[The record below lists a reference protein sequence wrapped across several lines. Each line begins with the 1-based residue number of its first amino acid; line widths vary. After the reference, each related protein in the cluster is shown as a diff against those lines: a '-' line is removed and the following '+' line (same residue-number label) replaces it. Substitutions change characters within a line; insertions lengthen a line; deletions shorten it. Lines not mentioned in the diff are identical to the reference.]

1 MSMQLD
7 SDRGTGTP
15 GAGAGAGAGTTVRP
29 WPLVAA
35 FLRRDWSIAWSYRLP
50 FFLSLVQSLV
60 TLWFVF
66 FLGRLVGH
74 RVTAVASGPRVS
86 YFAFAVLGT
95 TLLSLLNVSLTAV
108 AHQLRNDQTTGTL
121 EILFTMPP
129 PPWITVLA
137 GVSYKIVYAAV
148 TAVVTVGIAVGA
160 FGMRFDTSL
169 VGCLA
174 ALVVLAATVGLF
186 CSAGL
191 VFAAFVVVFKRGEV
205 MTGLTATALSL
216 LGGVY
221 YPVALLPGPLKDF
234 ARILPFTWALDVLR
248 ASLLTDQVPVLQFVL
263 LCVFTVVAL
272 PIAIAIFGK
281 ALDQARRRATLA
293 QY

>member
-1 MSMQLD
+1 VASSFTVPEVD
-7 SDRGTGTP
+7 ASPSGT
-15 GAGAGAGAGTTVRP
+15 RP
-29 WPLVAA
+29 TNIRPLGLVGA
-35 FLRRDWSIAWSYRLP
+35 FLRRDWGIAWSYRLP
-50 FFLSLVQSLV
+50 FFLTLVQSLV

-74 RVTAVASGPRVS
+74 KVSAVTSGPQVS

-95 TLLSLLNVSLTAV
+95 TLLSLLNVSLTSV

-121 EILFTMPP
+121 EILFTMPLP
-129 PPWITVLA
+129 AWVTVLA
-137 GVSYKIVYAAV
+137 GVSYKLVYAIA
-148 TAVVTVGIAVGA
+148 TAVVTVLIAVAA
-160 FGMRFDTSL
+160 FGMRFHTSPAGVL
-169 VGCLA
+169 VA
-174 ALVVLAATVGLF
+174 VVVLSSTIGLF
-186 CSAGL
+186 CAAGL

-205 MTGLTATALSL
+205 MTGLAATALSL

-221 YPVALLPGPLKDF
+221 YPVGLLPGPLREL

-248 ASLLTDQVPVLQFVL
+248 GALLANTFASGQFVL
-263 LCVFTVVAL
+263 LCVFTVAAL
-272 PIAIAIFGK
+272 PVAVAIFDR